1 MASQETTKGRSTKVK
16 VTAPL
21 EAPTDFSDAISSIE
35 RDLNQ
40 HRLGTFRINAKDMS
54 FKWADR
60 NNRALTSM
68 DRMNILLTSMQNGL
82 YRTDIRHRM
91 SGLIS
96 GDKIDKS
103 ISSPAEPGKMITLED
118 VRRLNEQ
125 AMFPSIIFPRNLKKE
140 IEMQSGQHRM
150 AVLQYLFPEKEENWW
165 WIVTLYDRSMTLSPL
180 NKADCV

>member
-54 FKWADR
+54 FKWADC

-103 ISSPAEPGKMITLED
+103 ISSLDHPMGLGTEIWWTWFCCDWLD
-118 VRRLNEQ
+118 
-125 AMFPSIIFPRNLKKE
+125 PR
-140 IEMQSGQHRM
+140 
-150 AVLQYLFPEKEENWW
+150 
-165 WIVTLYDRSMTLSPL
+165 VTQPIKTI
-180 NKADCV
+180 